1 MEWSLRRRRNSP
13 TKGKGM
19 VKRVT
24 LDSSVIVS
32 SLLEK
37 EPRHKEAFDIWT
49 TVVSGKYFAIMPYSV
64 FVEVVAAVRR
74 RTGSEKLAREVKLKL
89 LNIETISF
97 VVLDDKSANQ
107 AADLAAKTGVRGM
120 DALIIQVAKEFRTE
134 LISFDDEI
142 LLKATNF
149 FS

>member
-1 MEWSLRRRRNSP
+1 
-13 TKGKGM
+13 M
-19 VKRVT
+19 VKRIT

-37 EPRHKEAFDIWT
+37 EPRHNEAFEIWT
-49 TVVSGKYFAIMPYSV
+49 TILSGKYFAIMPYSV
-64 FVEVVAAVRR
+64 FVEVVAAIRR

-89 LNIETISF
+89 LNIATISF
-97 VVLDDKSANQ
+97 VVLDDKSADQ

-120 DALIIQVAKEFRTE
+120 DALVIQVAKEFHTE
-134 LISFDDEI
+134 LISFDEEMM
-142 LLKATNF
+142 LKATNV

>member
-1 MEWSLRRRRNSP
+1 
-13 TKGKGM
+13 M
-19 VKRVT
+19 VKRIT

-37 EPRHKEAFDIWT
+37 EPRHKEAFEIWT

-64 FVEVVAAVRR
+64 FVEVVTAVRR

-107 AADLAAKTGVRGM
+107 AADLAAKTGVRCM
-120 DALIIQVAKEFRTE
+120 DALLIQVAKEFGTE
-134 LISFDDEI
+134 LISFDEEMMGKLTLI
-142 LLKATNF
+142 
-149 FS
+149 

>member
-1 MEWSLRRRRNSP
+1 
-13 TKGKGM
+13 M

-37 EPRHKEAFDIWT
+37 EPRYKEASEIWT
-49 TVVSGKYFAIMPYSV
+49 SVVSGKYFAIMPYSV
-64 FVEVVAAVRR
+64 FVEVVAAIRR
-74 RTGSEKLAREVKLKL
+74 QTGSEKLAREVKLKL

-120 DALIIQVAKEFRTE
+120 DALVIQVAKEFGTK
-134 LISFDDEI
+134 LISFDDEM
-142 LLKATNF
+142 LLKAANV